1 MKKCLALV
9 DKKKIYIYIYIFK
22 NKVEQQFIQKNL
34 KFE

>member
-9 DKKKIYIYIYIFK
+9 DKNIYIYIYIFK

>member
-9 DKKKIYIYIYIFK
+9 DKKKYIYIFK